1 MERMNKIT
9 STQRQL
15 IFSVVLACFAL
26 AFFFLWGNVNV
37 YAKESAEGY
46 SYYEDG
52 SEYGNGGGCS

>member
-26 AFFFLWGNVNV
+26 AFFFLWGNMDVH
-37 YAKESAEGY
+37 AEEFSEGY
-46 SYYEDG
+46 KYKLND
-52 SEYGNGGGCS
+52 